1 MKGMKR
7 PRAVVSW
14 SSGKDSAWA
23 LHMVRDS
30 LDLVGL
36 LTTTSTAPAAAGQ
49 SSQPA
54 PPRAASARNR
64 PVERV
69 SMHGVRRSLLDAQ
82 ARALGLGQYV
92 VELPW
97 PCSNDDYEAR
107 MRSMVE
113 RLVADRIEVVV
124 FGDLFLADVR
134 AYRERMLE
142 GTGLR
147 PEFPL
152 WGRDTSELAREMIAG
167 GLVATLTCVEL
178 AKLPREYVGRR
189 FGTELPASVDPCG
202 ERGEFHSFVSDSPE
216 FASAIEFELGEV
228 VEREGFAW
236 IDLLCV

>member
-1 MKGMKR
+1 MTR

-23 LHMVRDS
+23 LHMARDS

-36 LTTTSTAPAAAGQ
+36 LTTTSIVPTAAGQ
-49 SSQPA
+49 SSQ
-54 PPRAASARNR
+54 

-82 ARALGLGQYV
+82 AHALGLGQYV

-147 PEFPL
+147 PMFPL
-152 WGRDTSELAREMIAG
+152 WGQDTSELAREMIAG
-167 GLVATLTCVEL
+167 GLVATLTCVDL
-178 AKLPREYVGRR
+178 AKLPREYVGAR

-202 ERGEFHSFVSDSPE
+202 ENGEFHSFVSQAPS
-216 FASAIEFELGEV
+216 FASAIEFTTAQI
-228 VEREGFAW
+228 VERDGFAW
-236 IDLLCV
+236 IDLLPLPARE